1 MFTVQIEFSS
11 FPTGVSN
18 HWTGFSTGT
27 WDRNLG
33 LDWTGLTKLL
43 ENALFSQGQ
52 KLECK

>member
-18 HWTGFSTGT
+18 HWTRM

-52 KLECK
+52 KLERN